1 MYVNNI
7 SQDSN
12 ESRSSI
18 ESRTLF
24 KGLPS
29 LRAIDKFR
37 VARAQR
43 DGIRASLD
51 AALDAG
57 VRPDVQPNFD
67 QTTIADAVS
76 SSGDVQN
83 GPTDD

>member
-12 ESRSSI
+12 

-29 LRAIDKFR
+29 LRAIDEFR

-57 VRPDVQPNFD
+57 VKPDVQPNFD

>member
-1 MYVNNI
+1 MPLAACAPTCKASILDHAALLV
-7 SQDSN
+7 
-12 ESRSSI
+12 ESPN
-18 ESRTLF
+18 L
-24 KGLPS
+24 LAMP
-29 LRAIDKFR
+29 LAFR

-57 VRPDVQPNFD
+57 VRPDVQSNFD

-76 SSGDVQN
+76 SSSDVQN